1 MVNNDIA
8 LSRKSVVN
16 GLDNV
21 GKKEWWKNQTNIAWC
36 DGTFN
41 TVWGCSKIS
50 EGCRNC
56 YADEF
61 SKKLG
66 FGSTR
71 PNLWGEAKST
81 KAGKGYNVE
90 MGRRVFGTDYWNKLL
105 KWNQMACDEN
115 SIVLLF
121 SSSMTDNFE
130 NHPVTS
136 RELSKL
142 WDYIRKTPNIHY
154 QILTKR
160 ADRIQ
165 ECLPEDWYNYENGY
179 PNVWLGVTVEDN
191 TVASR
196 FNRHLADVPAAVRFV
211 SYEPAIG
218 PLTDIRWEQ
227 LDWLI
232 VGGESGPKRRA
243 FEHDWAR
250 YVHQQC
256 KAHGVAFFYKQDA
269 AFRSS
274 TNPYLDG
281 KKYYEFPFPR
291 TDRSE

>member
-1 MVNNDIA
+1 MEAIHSGINSEA
-8 LSRKSVVN
+8 LVN
-16 GLDNV
+16 GLKNV
-21 GKKEWWKNQTNIAWC
+21 GTKDWWKSPTNIAWC

-90 MGRRVFGTDYWNKLL
+90 MGRRVFGADYWNKLL
-105 KWNQMACDEN
+105 KWNQMARDKN
-115 SIVLLF
+115 SIVMVF
-121 SSSMTDNFE
+121 TSSMADNFE
-130 NHPVTS
+130 KHPTTA
-136 RELSKL
+136 RELEKL
-142 WDYIRKTPNIHY
+142 WSYIRKTPNIHY
-154 QILTKR
+154 QILPKR
-160 ADRIQ
+160 AERIR
-165 ECLPEDWYNYENGY
+165 ECLPEDWYDYRNGY
-179 PNVWLGVTVEDN
+179 PNVWLGVSVESN
-191 TVASR
+191 EVAYR
-196 FNRHLADVPAAVRFV
+196 FNDYLADIPAAVRFM

-232 VGGESGPKRRA
+232 AGGESGSQRRP

-250 YVHQQC
+250 YVHQQW
-256 KAHGVAFFYKQDA
+256 KAHGVAFFYKQDT

-274 TNPYLDG
+274 SNPYLDG
-281 KKYYEFPFPR
+281 KKYYEYPSPR
-291 TDRSE
+291 A